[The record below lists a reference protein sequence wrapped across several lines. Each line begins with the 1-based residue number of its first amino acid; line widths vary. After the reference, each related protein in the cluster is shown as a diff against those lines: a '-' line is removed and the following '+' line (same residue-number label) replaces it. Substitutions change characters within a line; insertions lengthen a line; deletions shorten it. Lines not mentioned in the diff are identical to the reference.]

1 MRRREFFT
9 LLGSAAVAWPVAGRA
24 QQVAMPVVGFLNSA
38 SPGPYP
44 PVSAF
49 LKGLNEKGFVEGR
62 NVVIEYRWAEGHYE
76 RLPALIADL
85 IQRKVNVIAATSTPA
100 AFAAKAANTAIPT
113 VFTMGGNP
121 VQLGFVT
128 SLGKPGGNLTGATTL
143 NEEVVPKRL
152 ELMHQ
157 VLPTAINIALLV
169 NPRDPLAE
177 EVSRDMSAPAAALG
191 LKLHV
196 VRASSEQDLAAVFE
210 SLTQLRAEALVI
222 GTAAFFNSRSKEL
235 GELSL
240 RHRVPAI
247 YQHRQFAAAGGL
259 MSYGGDLAESY
270 RVVGDYVGRILKG
283 DKPADL
289 PVQEVTKVELII
301 NFKTAK
307 ALGLT
312 VPQPVVARADEV
324 IE

>member
-1 MRRREFFT
+1 MQRRKFIT
-9 LLGSAAVAWPVAGRA
+9 LIGGAAAAWPLAARA
-24 QQVAMPVVGFLNSA
+24 QQPAMPMVGFLNSA
-38 SPGPYP
+38 SPGRYP

-76 RLPALIADL
+76 RLPAFIADL
-85 IQRKVNVIAATSTPA
+85 VQRKVNVIAATSTPA
-100 AFAAKAANTAIPT
+100 TVAAKAANTTIPT
-113 VFTMGGNP
+113 VFTTGGNP
-121 VQLGFVT
+121 VQLGLVT
-128 SLGKPGGNLTGATTL
+128 SLSKPGGNFTGSTTL

-152 ELMHQ
+152 ELMHE
-157 VLPTAINIALLV
+157 VLPTAIDIALLV

-177 EVSRDMSAPAAALG
+177 QISRDTSAPAAALR

-196 VRASSEQDLAAVFE
+196 VRASREQDLAAVFD
-210 SLTQLRAEALVI
+210 SLA
-222 GTAAFFNSRSKEL
+222 KEL

-240 RHRVPAI
+240 LHRVPAI

-270 RVVGDYVGRILKG
+270 RVVGNYVGRILNG
-283 DKPADL
+283 EKPADL
-289 PVQEVTKVELII
+289 PVQEVTKVELYI
-301 NFKTAK
+301 NLKTAK
-307 ALGLT
+307 ALGIT
-312 VPQPVVARADEV
+312 VPLPLSGRADEV

>member
-1 MRRREFFT
+1 MRRRELIT
-9 LLGSAAVAWPVAGRA
+9 LLGGTALAWPLTAYA
-24 QQVAMPVVGFLNSA
+24 QQSAMPVVGFLNSA
-38 SPGPYP
+38 ARGAYP

-49 LKGLNEKGFVEGR
+49 LKGLNEQGFVEGR
-62 NVVIEYRWAEGHYE
+62 NVLIEYRWAEGHYD

-85 IQRKVNVIAATSTPA
+85 VQRKVNVIAATSTPA

-121 VQLGFVT
+121 VQLGFVS

-169 NPRDPLAE
+169 NPLDPLAE

-196 VRASSEQDLAAVFE
+196 VRASSEQDFATVFE

-222 GTAAFFNSRSKEL
+222 GTAAFFNSRDKEL

-240 RHRVPAI
+240 RHRMPAI
-247 YQHRQFAAAGGL
+247 YQHRPFAVAGGL

-270 RVVGDYVGRILKG
+270 RVAGNYVGRILKG

-289 PVQEVTKVELII
+289 PVQEVAKVEMII
-301 NFKTAK
+301 NLKTAK
-307 ALGLT
+307 ALGLKI
-312 VPQPVVARADEV
+312 PEPLIGRADEV